1 MFYLV
6 LPPPAPEFGTPLPT
20 PLLRPAPLSDLGIV
34 GRKPNTTTTDA
45 AAETSA
51 LSANVL

>member
-6 LPPPAPEFGTPLPT
+6 LPPPPGFGIPLPT

-34 GRKPNTTTTDA
+34 GRKSNTTTTDA

-51 LSANVL
+51 QSANVL

>member
-6 LPPPAPEFGTPLPT
+6 LPPPPAFGIPLPT

>member
-6 LPPPAPEFGTPLPT
+6 LPPPPEFGIPLPT
-20 PLLRPAPLSDLGIV
+20 PLLRLAPLSDLGIV

>member
-6 LPPPAPEFGTPLPT
+6 LPPPPEFGIPLPT

-34 GRKPNTTTTDA
+34 GRKQNTTTTDA

>member
-6 LPPPAPEFGTPLPT
+6 LPPPPEFGIPLPA

>member
-6 LPPPAPEFGTPLPT
+6 LPPPPGFGIPLPT

>member
-6 LPPPAPEFGTPLPT
+6 LPPPPEFPLPT

-34 GRKPNTTTTDA
+34 GRKPITTTTDA